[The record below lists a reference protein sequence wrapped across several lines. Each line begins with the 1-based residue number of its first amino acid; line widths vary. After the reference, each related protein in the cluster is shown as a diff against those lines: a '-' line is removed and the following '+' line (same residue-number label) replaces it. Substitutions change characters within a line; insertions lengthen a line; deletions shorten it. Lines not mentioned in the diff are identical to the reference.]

1 MAAAS
6 RDQLNATERLEL
18 DGYLSRQVQKRSR
31 AKRGSNNARSDH
43 SQSSSTGRRN
53 SLSPLL
59 HDDKSDTM
67 LPDETDSGGNNG
79 TLETPRVAT
88 VTNASLD
95 TPLPSSGGSARSSPN
110 RHSSADVTL
119 VAVEGSDV
127 DERDTPGGGS
137 NRVGRG
143 ATAAGARHSRGLRDE
158 EGTRSSGSEERRERN
173 AWDTPPPLALRRRE
187 SVADE
192 KDMASEAEEK
202 IRQKASGRG
211 MSPFAL
217 ADAGFQQTLHVTNQ
231 SGGKSPG
238 QSLQI
243 HHPFGPATSPLI
255 VRKSGQGPSAD
266 QGGHLHLEIGAN
278 SMEAQLHNVRPDGAG
293 GRLPR
298 EDEMLGHGDRPIGGD
313 NQMQILEIDSY
324 TILLFSTASI
334 WLWLAWQ
341 MLSAWS

>member
-1 MAAAS
+1 MAAAP
-6 RDQLNATERLEL
+6 RNQLNETERLEL
-18 DGYLSRQVQKRSR
+18 DGYLSRQAQKKSR

-59 HDDKSDTM
+59 HDDEQDTM

-95 TPLPSSGGSARSSPN
+95 TPLPSSGGFARSSAD

-119 VAVEGSDV
+119 VAVEGSDA
-127 DERDTPGGGS
+127 DERDHPGGDS

-143 ATAAGARHSRGLRDE
+143 ATAAGVCRSRGLRDE
-158 EGTRSSGSEERRERN
+158 EGTRSSGSEGRSERS
-173 AWDTPPPLALRRRE
+173 AWDTPPPLASRRHG
-187 SVADE
+187 SVVD
-192 KDMASEAEEK
+192 KQDTPSEAEERM
-202 IRQKASGRG
+202 RQKASGRG

-243 HHPFGPATSPLI
+243 HHPFRTATSPLI
-255 VRKSGQGPSAD
+255 VRKSDQGPGAD
-266 QGGHLHLEIGAN
+266 LGGHLHLEIGAN
-278 SMEAQLHNVRPDGAG
+278 SMEAQLHNVRPDGVG
-293 GRLPR
+293 GRLPE
-298 EDEMLGHGDRPIGGD
+298 EDEALGHGERPMGGD
-313 NQMQILEIDSY
+313 DQMQILEIDSY

-341 MLSAWS
+341 MLSTWS